1 MTCNKS
7 FMLNGN
13 RKEQQNST
21 LRTTLVFGSRL
32 LAYADGSVMRIFD
45 DTSSSGRGN
54 SNKQNVIK
62 FR

>member
-21 LRTTLVFGSRL
+21 LRTTLVFGIRL
-32 LAYADGSVMRIFD
+32 LAYADGSLMGILFD

-54 SNKQNVIK
+54 NKKKCNQI
-62 FR
+62 